1 MFDFQIRFIF
11 IEEAYNG
18 MVSSGNGLTPY
29 QFLMSVYD
37 TEKDEMYQGNRY
49 YTWNNNRFSWY
60 SALGYTPQLNY
71 GNRKYYYIG
80 F

>member
-1 MFDFQIRFIF
+1 MFNFKIHFIF

-18 MVSSGNGLTPY
+18 MTSRGSGIAID

-37 TEKDEMYQGNRY
+37 TEKDEMYSGDRY

-60 SALGYTPQLNY
+60 SKAGYTYQLNY
-71 GNRKYYYIG
+71 ADRKYCYIA